1 MKLFIF
7 MVAFCIAGMFSAY
20 GQPVFRGGQDAFNLF
35 ISGKI
40 VYPEYSRQN
49 CISGTIQVR
58 FTLDTAGNV
67 AEAKIH
73 QGLGI
78 DLDDEALRVVK
89 LTSGKWDIPANYN
102 TSTQLV
108 LPVNFT
114 ADQTRCSGTQSGDI
128 DMAIMAYKNR
138 QGLEDVV
145 THYYKNK
152 YAGKADTAS
161 EATIINLKKQLGF
174 DDELVTELLDRAD
187 EKQKQGDKSGACEDW
202 LFIRNIGSNRADKF
216 IDRYCK

>member
-1 MKLFIF
+1 MRHFIF
-7 MVAFCIAGMFSAY
+7 MLSFCIAGIYAAY
-20 GQPVFRGGQDAFNLF
+20 SQPVFKGGQDALKLF
-35 ISGKI
+35 VSGKI

-67 AEAKIH
+67 AEAKIF

-89 LTSGKWDIPANYN
+89 LTSGKWVIPANYN

-114 ADQTRCSGTQSGDI
+114 ADQTRCGSISNGDI
-128 DMAIMAYKNR
+128 EMAIQAYKNR

-145 THYYKNK
+145 THYYKSK

-161 EATIINLKKQLGF
+161 EAAIISIKNKTISS
-174 DDELVTELLDRAD
+174 D
-187 EKQKQGDKSGACEDW
+187 EKQKQGDTSGACENW
-202 LFIRNIGSNRADKF
+202 LFIRNIGSTRADKF